1 MQSGKFGKLY
11 RMWVIIYALRYVDK
25 IEISQRR
32 KKSSDA
38 IPENRLQEVIVCR
51 KVHVSARNA
60 FFGGKFEQFAEVFRF
75 LRTWALLSFSSF
87 EDRIKKSS
95 RFRNLNRFISTP
107 IRSRFCFLFPKRA
120 VHHHTQTHHDHPR
133 TSTAGIETL
142 LSLTCVDTAEN
153 EPSKVCQELDS

>member
-1 MQSGKFGKLY
+1 MSSGNKIVLLESFFSSFFSRNLLQMQSGKFGKLC

-38 IPENRLQEVIVCR
+38 IPENRLQEVIVPR

-60 FFGGKFEQFAEVFRF
+60 FFGGKFEQIAEVFRF

-95 RFRNLNRFISTP
+95 RFRNLNRKFISTP
-107 IRSRFCFLFPKRA
+107 IRSRF
-120 VHHHTQTHHDHPR
+120 
-133 TSTAGIETL
+133 
-142 LSLTCVDTAEN
+142 
-153 EPSKVCQELDS
+153 